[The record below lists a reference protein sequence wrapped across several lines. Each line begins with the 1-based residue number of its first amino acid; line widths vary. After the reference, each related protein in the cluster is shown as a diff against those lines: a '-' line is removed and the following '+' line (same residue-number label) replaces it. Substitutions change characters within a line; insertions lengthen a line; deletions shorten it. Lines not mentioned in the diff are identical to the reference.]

1 MRHLKALSGRWAF
14 FAEPF
19 EIYLALL
26 ALVSGPTVLLGLT
39 RPSTLAR
46 QVSPW
51 MLRAWGAGLVLGAV
65 LTLLARWL
73 IAGAG
78 TEHGKESAARIEVIG
93 MTIFAGA
100 ATMYA
105 TSILAIGAAG
115 IPAGCF
121 VAGYAAACATRARI
135 ITNEW
140 RGHRSARARRARVRR
155 WRVRDG

>member
-1 MRHLKALSGRWAF
+1 MRHLRALSGRWSF

-19 EIYLALL
+19 EVYLALL
-26 ALVSGPTVLLGLT
+26 ALVSGPSVLLGLT
-39 RPSTLAR
+39 RPMTLAS

-51 MLRAWGAGLVLGAV
+51 MLRAWGAGLILGAV

-73 IAGAG
+73 IAGAA
-78 TEHGKESAARIEVIG
+78 TEHGRESAARVEVIA

-115 IPAGCF
+115 IPAASF
-121 VAGYAAACATRARI
+121 VGGYAAACATRARI

-140 RGHRSARARRARVRR
+140 RATRAARRPRGR
-155 WRVRDG
+155 WRLRDG

>member
-1 MRHLKALSGRWAF
+1 MRHLKALSGRWQF
-14 FAEPF
+14 LSEPF

-26 ALVSGPTVLLGLT
+26 ALVSGPSVLLGLT
-39 RPSTLAR
+39 RPSSLAS

-73 IAGAG
+73 IAGAH
-78 TEHGKESAARIEVIG
+78 TEQGQESAARIEVVA

-105 TSILAIGAAG
+105 TSILAVGAAG

-121 VAGYAAACATRARI
+121 VGGYAAACATRARI

-140 RGHRSARARRARVRR
+140 RGHRSARRPRSRQ
-155 WRVRDG
+155 WHVRDG